1 MILYWGLEYARYR
14 FWISYGKPLHAKGQS
29 DVGDISIYFHRYGSG
44 HPVLMLHGGFT
55 FAEVWAGQI
64 PALAGEYEVVAM
76 DSRGHG
82 RTTLGSLPLSFRQM
96 AEDAAGL
103 IERLGIE
110 PVHLVGWSDGGTTS
124 IALSLQRP
132 ELVRSMVLLGT
143 PYNTSN
149 YSKESFSR
157 LESMLAPGSAE
168 LLGLEALYRTM
179 SPEPY
184 RWSEFLEEMRF
195 MWLNLPD
202 FTTEDLGEIRVP
214 TLVIACGRDE
224 FLCHEDDP
232 LKVFRETA
240 SAIPGARLAEIPG
253 GTHSVL
259 MENSRSV
266 NQIIAGFLG
275 SVERGRRGL

>member
-1 MILYWGLEYARYR
+1 MVLCWGLEYAQYH
-14 FWISYGKPLHAKGQS
+14 FWMSSRKPLQVKGRA
-29 DVGDISIYFHRYGSG
+29 DVGDISVYFHRYGSG
-44 HPVLMLHGGFT
+44 HPVLMLHGGFS
-55 FAEVWAGQI
+55 FAEVWVGQI
-64 PALAGEYEVVAM
+64 PALAGEYEVVTF
-76 DSRGHG
+76 DSRGNG
-82 RTTLGSLPLSFRQM
+82 RTTLRSLPLSYQQM

-103 IERLGIE
+103 IEHLGIG
-110 PVHLVGWSDGGTTS
+110 PVHLVGWSDGGATS

-143 PYNTSN
+143 PYNISN

-168 LLGLEALYRTM
+168 LLGLKVLYRSM
-179 SPEPY
+179 NPEPY

-214 TLVIACGRDE
+214 TLVIACDRDE
-224 FLCHEDDP
+224 FICHSDDP
-232 LKVFRETA
+232 LKVFVDTA
-240 SAIPGARLAEIPG
+240 SAIPGARLMEIPG

-266 NQIIAGFLG
+266 NRIIKGFLG
-275 SVERGRRGL
+275 SVERGRRGP

>member
-14 FWISYGKPLHAKGQS
+14 FWMSYGKPLHAKGQS

-44 HPVLMLHGGFT
+44 HSVLMLHGGFT